1 MGGEGTPRTECAF
14 RASTLG
20 CANGNVP
27 GRVGWSKVIVVPDI
41 QPETP
46 WCSLITVT
54 YNSARAL
61 EEFWGRGA
69 SIPPGVEWIVVDNGS
84 TDGSP
89 EIAERAGA
97 TRVIR
102 LSDNRGFG
110 AANNQGLTV
119 ARGGFIGF
127 VNPDIRVDFDDLA
140 RLAEVAT
147 REQAVVAPQLLN
159 ADGTVQPNGR
169 GFPFLA
175 DKIRNRLGQESKL
188 AGRYL
193 LYADAEEPRH
203 VCWLMGAAVFGNRAD
218 IEAFGAWD
226 PHFFLYYEDK
236 DFCLRAWRAGIPVAL
251 VPDARWVHGWARETA
266 TWRATPWLRELAS
279 MAKFYARYPEFLGPR
294 RLAARKHGDVH
305 RRVYEGA
312 S

>member
-1 MGGEGTPRTECAF
+1 MGLRSKGAF
-14 RASTLG
+14 WTSTLEF
-20 CANGNVP
+20 AVGNVP
-27 GRVGWSKVIVVPDI
+27 DRVGWSRLVVVSDRE
-41 QPETP
+41 PETP

-69 SIPPGVEWIVVDNGS
+69 TIPAGVEWIVVDNGS
-84 TDGSP
+84 TDSSI
-89 EIAERAGA
+89 EVAERAGA
-97 TRVIR
+97 TQVIR
-102 LSDNRGFG
+102 LSENRGFG
-110 AANNQGLTV
+110 AANNHGLAV
-119 ARGGFIGF
+119 ARGRFIGF
-127 VNPDIRVDFDDLA
+127 VNPDIRVGFDDLA
-140 RLAEVAT
+140 RLSEVAS
-147 REQAVVAPQLLN
+147 RQQSIVAPQLLN

-175 DKIRNRLGQESKL
+175 DKIRNRLGQQARL

-193 LYADAEEPRH
+193 LYADADESRP
-203 VCWLMGAAVFGNRAD
+203 VCWVMGAAVFGNRSD

-251 VPDARWVHGWARETA
+251 APEARWVHGWARETT
-266 TWRATPWLRELAS
+266 TWKATPWLRELAS

-305 RRVYEGA
+305 RWVYGGA
-312 S
+312 A